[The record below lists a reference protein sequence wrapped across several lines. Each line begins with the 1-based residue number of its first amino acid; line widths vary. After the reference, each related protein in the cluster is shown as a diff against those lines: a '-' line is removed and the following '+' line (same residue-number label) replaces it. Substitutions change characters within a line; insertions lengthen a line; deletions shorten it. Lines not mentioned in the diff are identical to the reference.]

1 MCTSRQGASVTTLV
15 DVLPLSSFRNLRHRF
30 RVKLSLS
37 KFLQLRFNLFLM
49 SILPI
54 SATKAYIWMLARLYF
69 LCRPQKV
76 QAIRRNLTRSMK
88 DRTPSEINKITR
100 GVLKGIVQHYQEKML
115 NGFLETE
122 RLRGFLM
129 SRVSF
134 DGNEGILTKALK
146 EGRGVIIASAHYG
159 ALEFLPRYLAVR
171 KYPTV
176 TMVKFKTERLKKIL
190 VRRAREDDLGLIV
203 PGEVKNVLYE
213 ASKVL
218 AMNKVLVTQCD
229 ESDAWHADGK
239 HTMQFLGERIHP
251 DRTLKVLCKRTGA
264 ALLLGLLQRE
274 GKDRYKLLLHRVP
287 REGNVPINVRTLRL
301 LESHICQNPE
311 QWYEW
316 KKFSRLARAS

>member
-1 MCTSRQGASVTTLV
+1 
-15 DVLPLSSFRNLRHRF
+15 
-30 RVKLSLS
+30 
-37 KFLQLRFNLFLM
+37 
-49 SILPI
+49 
-54 SATKAYIWMLARLYF
+54 MLARLYF

-76 QAIRRNLTRSMK
+76 QRIRRNLTRAMK
-88 DRTPSEINKITR
+88 DRTPSEINKINR

-115 NGFLETE
+115 NGFLETV

-134 DGNEGILTKALK
+134 DGNEGILTKALN

-218 AMNKVLVTQCD
+218 AMNKILVTQCD

-274 GKDRYKLLLHRVP
+274 GKKRYKLLLHRVP
-287 REGNVPINVRTLRL
+287 CEGNVPINVRTLSL